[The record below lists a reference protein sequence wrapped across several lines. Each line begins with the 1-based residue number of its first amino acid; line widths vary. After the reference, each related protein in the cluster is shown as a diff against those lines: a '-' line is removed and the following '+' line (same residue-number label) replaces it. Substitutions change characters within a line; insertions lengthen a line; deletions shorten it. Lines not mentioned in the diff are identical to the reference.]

1 MIIRTEPAGIVERV
15 KDMTRFRYVRY
26 GTAAIAVIMAAVL
39 TSGCGAGES
48 TLQSTAG
55 GAAADQA
62 AVAPEEAAPREVAR
76 QEAVPKSQTDRQT
89 SDRQVDIT
97 SANRAIIYTAQL
109 TVRAADVPS
118 AADRAKT
125 IVLAAEGYVSQEKSD
140 SYGRED
146 RAVITFK
153 VPPEHYPDVL
163 SQLGRDLGKRESM
176 HQGTKDVTEEVA
188 DVESRVKSARATLD
202 QFRTLLSKANK
213 IGEIMEIEREIS
225 NREAELESLQAR
237 QKALAAQTGM
247 ATITLTLIPQAKP
260 SAASDKQE
268 DRSGFLAGLS
278 AGWRAFVVA
287 VEVGL
292 TVLGVL
298 LPWLVLA
305 AVIWLAVRM
314 ILRRFRPR
322 SGSTPP
328 PDRPRPAPPQPVGAQ
343 MGAPEPAEAGQGEQ
357 RSDSAG

>member
-1 MIIRTEPAGIVERV
+1 
-15 KDMTRFRYVRY
+15 MTRFRYGMRFRY
-26 GTAAIAVIMAAVL
+26 GTAAAAAIMAAVL
-39 TSGCGAGES
+39 VSGCG
-48 TLQSTAG
+48 G
-55 GAAADQA
+55 GADDSAADRA
-62 AVAPEEAAPREVAR
+62 AVPAAVGEAADAGSVAALPGGRDASSTER
-76 QEAVPKSQTDRQT
+76 QS
-89 SDRQVDIT
+89 SDRRVDV
-97 SANRAIIYTAQL
+97 AADRAIIYTAEL

-125 IVLAAEGYVSQEKSD
+125 IVLGAEGYVSQEKSD
-140 SYGRED
+140 SHGRDD

-153 VPPEHYPDVL
+153 VPPQRYPDVL
-163 SQLGRDLGKRESM
+163 AQLGRDLGKRESM

-247 ATITLTLIPQAKP
+247 ATITLTLIPQPKP
-260 SAASDKQE
+260 SAKPKKQE
-268 DRSGFLAGLS
+268 TQSGFLSGLRV
-278 AGWRAFVVA
+278 GWRAFVEA
-287 VEVGL
+287 IEIGL

-305 AVIWLAVRM
+305 AVVWLIVRV
-314 ILRRFRPR
+314 ITRRFRPR
-322 SGSTPP
+322 PV
-328 PDRPRPAPPQPVGAQ
+328 PAPPARPQPV
-343 MGAPEPAEAGQGEQ
+343 APQPVAPQPYGPQSAEAGQAEQ
-357 RSDSAG
+357 RPGPAGPDSADSDSAG

>member
-1 MIIRTEPAGIVERV
+1 
-15 KDMTRFRYVRY
+15 MTRIRYIRY
-26 GTAAIAVIMAAVL
+26 GTAAVAAIMAVVL
-39 TSGCGAGES
+39 ASGCGGGES

-62 AVAPEEAAPREVAR
+62 AAAPEAAR
-76 QEAVPKSQTDRQT
+76 QEAVSETRADGQA
-89 SDRQVDIT
+89 SDRRADVT
-97 SANRAIIYTAQL
+97 PANRSIIHTAQL
-109 TVRAADVPS
+109 TVRAADVPA

-125 IVLAAEGYVSQEKSD
+125 IVLAADGYVAQEKID

-146 RAVITFK
+146 HAVITFK
-153 VPPEHYPDVL
+153 VPPEHYPGVL
-163 SQLGRDLGKRESM
+163 SRLGHDLGKRESM
-176 HQGTKDVTEEVA
+176 HQGTEDVTEEVA

-237 QKALAAQTGM
+237 QKALAARTGM

-260 SAASDKQE
+260 GARSGE
-268 DRSGFLAGLS
+268 PEERSGFLAGLS
-278 AGWRAFVVA
+278 AGWRAFVAA
-287 VEVGL
+287 VEIGL

-298 LPWLVLA
+298 MPWLVLA
-305 AVIWLAVRM
+305 VVVWLVVRV

-322 SGSTPP
+322 PGSAPR
-328 PDRPRPAPPQPVGAQ
+328 PDPLVPAPPRPVGAQ
-343 MGAPEPAEAGQGEQ
+343 GGAPEPAEAGQGEQ
-357 RSDSAG
+357 RSDSAD